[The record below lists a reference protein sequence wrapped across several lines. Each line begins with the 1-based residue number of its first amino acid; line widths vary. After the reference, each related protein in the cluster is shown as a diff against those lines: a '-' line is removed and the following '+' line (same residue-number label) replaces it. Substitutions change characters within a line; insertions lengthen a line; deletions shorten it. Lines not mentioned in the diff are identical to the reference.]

1 MDALTLLQS
10 VPIFANAS
18 ADELASLAQ
27 QGQFV
32 QLASGECLYREN
44 DPPRHFFILAS
55 GRLQASHGG
64 LILGHISRL
73 EVVGEMGVV
82 AAQVRNA
89 TVHALRDSLLLS
101 FKAADIMAFLR
112 VQPEVLLALTRLVIE
127 RGRDY
132 QNLHRPSATR
142 LAGTLAI
149 VPAVSHLPSVVLAE
163 MLTEYLRGWPVT
175 RLITS
180 AHVDN
185 LFGAGFAQTPL
196 DDSEND
202 QRLRR
207 WLNDLENKHDYLVFA
222 ADNDHDTW
230 SLRCL
235 RQADRILILG
245 EANSPPD
252 DVPVLQALQ
261 KNGLVTPVELV
272 LLRPEGDPS
281 PHTHAWTEATGARAH
296 YFLHPWSKPELAA
309 LARQLSGRGIG
320 LVLGGGGARGF
331 AHIGLIRALEQL
343 QIPVDVVGG
352 TSMGAFIG
360 ALVACGFDSVE
371 MEHIAHETFV
381 ARNYLNDY
389 TMPRVSLI
397 RGERFH
403 ERLVT
408 IFGERRIEDLRRS
421 YYCISTN
428 LTTGHAGVHGH
439 GPLASWVGTSMCV
452 PGVAPPIA
460 FEGDLLCDGGV
471 VNNLPTDVMQNL
483 ERGLIIACNVS
494 SDGDIRALG
503 AGMGVPDQAA
513 LLNWKGND
521 PAPSW
526 TEILMRTATL
536 TSDTITQKAS
546 IERADVYLRMPI
558 ADFGMFDWEQMELLI
573 QRGHEHA
580 LQVLTPLRDRLL
592 NGSGQFTQ

>member
-1 MDALTLLQS
+1 MDALRLLQQVPLFES
-10 VPIFANAS
+10 VEADALAEFAQL
-18 ADELASLAQ
+18 ADS
-27 QGQFV
+27 V
-32 QLASGECLYREN
+32 HLASGDCLYNEN
-44 DPPRHFFILAS
+44 DPPRYFFILAS
-55 GRLQASHGG
+55 GRLQASHKGK
-64 LILGHISRL
+64 ILGHISRL
-73 EVVGEMGVV
+73 EIVGEMGVL

-89 TVHALRDSLLLS
+89 TVHALRDSVLLR
-101 FKAADIMAFLR
+101 FKAADMMIFLR
-112 VQPEVLLALTRLVIE
+112 QHADVLLALTRLVID

-142 LAGTLAI
+142 ISGTLAI
-149 VPAVSHLPSVVLAE
+149 VPAISHLPSVVMAE
-163 MLTEYLRGWPVT
+163 ILTEYLRGWPVT

-185 LFGAGFAQTPL
+185 LFGPGFAQTPL
-196 DDSEND
+196 DHSEND

-207 WLNDLENKHDYLVFA
+207 WLNELENKHAYLVYA
-222 ADNDHDTW
+222 GDNDHDNW

-235 RQADRILILG
+235 RQADRILVLG
-245 EANSPPD
+245 EANAPPD
-252 DVPVLQALQ
+252 DVPVLEALQ

-281 PHTHAWTEATGARAH
+281 PYTHAWTEATGARAH
-296 YFLHPWSKPELAA
+296 YFLHPWSKPELSA

-360 ALVACGFDSVE
+360 ALLACGFDSVE

-403 ERLVT
+403 DRLCT
-408 IFGERRIEDLRRS
+408 IFGNRRIEDLRRS

-428 LTTGHAGVHGH
+428 LTTGHAGVHRH

-494 SDGDIRALG
+494 NDGDIRALG
-503 AGMGVPDQAA
+503 AGLGEPDQAA

-521 PAPSW
+521 PAPSL

-536 TSDTITQKAS
+536 TSDTITQQAS

-580 LQVLTPLRDRLL
+580 LSVLTPLRDRLL
-592 NGSGQFTQ
+592 NSSGEFAQ